1 MELRMNQDTYTDSR
15 TETGASRE
23 NAVILETE
31 VSRRLNLFNE
41 IGRVVLSALDQEE
54 IYKVAVDAIHFAL
67 GLRHVALFQ
76 MDYQY
81 NDVVLQAQTGEFVGV
96 IPNRLRKKLN
106 DGILGMAART
116 GEIQV
121 VSVSQENLSETLVG
135 QPVKE
140 IYVPVRIAGQVFA
153 ILYVVCDMS
162 ANTKNFEVAAF
173 ETIAS
178 QLGVAIENARL
189 FTEVNQTR
197 KELGLL
203 LDSSKDLS
211 SSLELNSIIDR
222 FAYRLM
228 EIIPDSRLAIIQCQ
242 DHDKATLKRYY
253 SKASIENKNYSVMN
267 VRITEHPEL
276 SEAIQG
282 RKALVTYHTN
292 SSILP
297 RNVADELKSTETT
310 PFLVIPLVAKETIIG
325 LIVVNKFG
333 FRRSFSDKEVGVC
346 QALANLASIS
356 LQNASLFGQINVANE
371 QLKKLSNLKS
381 DLLHIISHDLKSPL
395 TVISGYAEILLDGP
409 RKMAENW
416 ESILQEIIS
425 QTRMMARLI
434 EDTLAISKIESGIIE
449 LNLED
454 LDISYPIENIIAIHQ
469 HECHFKKDLPPSL
482 PAVRADKLRLHE
494 ILDNLIT
501 NAIKYSG
508 ANNEITVSASADMQ
522 NGVMT
527 IAVKD
532 KGFGIPKDE
541 IPNLFK
547 KFYRIK
553 SETSRGI
560 RGTGLGLYIVKQMVE
575 AHHGTIWVESILNQ
589 GSTFAFQLPLAK

>member
-1 MELRMNQDTYTDSR
+1 MNPNFVARESS
-15 TETGASRE
+15 EPLLTGDD
-23 NAVILETE
+23 NLTLEAE
-31 VSRRLNLFNE
+31 ISRRLNLVNE
-41 IGRVVLSALDQEE
+41 VGRVVLSALDQEE

-81 NDVVLQAQTGEFVGV
+81 NDVVLRAQTGEFVGA
-96 IPNRLRKKLN
+96 IPNHLRKNLN
-106 DGILGMAART
+106 DGILGKSART

-121 VSVSQENLSETLVG
+121 VTVSQDNLSETLVG
-135 QPVKE
+135 KPIKE

-153 ILYVVCDMS
+153 ILYVACETTDN
-162 ANTKNFEVAAF
+162 AKNFEIAAL

-178 QLGVAIENARL
+178 QLGIAIENARL
-189 FTEVNQTR
+189 FTETNQTQR
-197 KELGLL
+197 ELGLL

-242 DHDKATLKRYY
+242 DHDKATRKRYY
-253 SKASIENKNYSVMN
+253 SKASIENKNYSVIN
-267 VRITEHPEL
+267 IKITEHPEL
-276 SEAIQG
+276 SDAIHN
-282 RKALVTYHTN
+282 RKASVIHHTN

-297 RNVADELKSTETT
+297 RNVADELRSTETT
-310 PFLVIPLVAKETIIG
+310 PFLVIPLIAKETIIG

-333 FRRSFSDKEVGVC
+333 FRRSFNEKEVGVC

-356 LQNASLFGQINVANE
+356 LQNAGLFGQINVANE

-395 TVISGYAEILLDGP
+395 TVISGYAEILMDGP
-409 RKMAENW
+409 EKVAENW

-454 LDISYPIENIIAIHQ
+454 LNIIYPIENIIAIHQ
-469 HECHFKKDLPPSL
+469 HECQFKMELPPHL
-482 PAVRADKLRLHE
+482 PSVRADKLRFHE

-508 ANNEITVSASADMQ
+508 SNNEITLSAMPEPQ
-522 NGVMT
+522 NGVMV
-527 IAVKD
+527 IKVKD
-532 KGFGIPKDE
+532 KGFGIPQDE

-553 SETSRGI
+553 NEASRGI

-575 AHHGTIWVESILNQ
+575 AHKGEIWVESVLNQ
-589 GSTFAFQLPLAK
+589 GSTFSFSLPLAK

>member
-1 MELRMNQDTYTDSR
+1 MDQNTYTDSAA
-15 TETGASRE
+15 ETVASRE
-23 NAVILETE
+23 NNVILEAE

-67 GLRHVALFQ
+67 GVRHVAVFQ
-76 MDYQY
+76 MDYQF
-81 NDVVLQAQTGEFVGV
+81 NDVVLQAQTGEFVGL

-106 DGILGMAART
+106 DGILGKAARS

-121 VSVSQENLSETLVG
+121 VSVSRDNLGETLVG
-135 QPVKE
+135 QPIKE
-140 IYVPVRIAGQVFA
+140 IYVPVRIAGQIFA
-153 ILYVVCDMS
+153 VLYVACDTS
-162 ANTKNFEVAAF
+162 AHTKTFEIVAF

-178 QLGVAIENARL
+178 QLGIAIENARL

-211 SSLELNSIIDR
+211 SSLELNSIIDQ

-228 EIIPDSRLAIIQCQ
+228 EIIADSRLAIIQCQ

-253 SKASIENKNYSVMN
+253 SKASIENKNYSVIS
-267 VRITEHPEL
+267 VKIPEHAEL

-282 RKALVTYHTN
+282 RKAVVTYHAH

-310 PFLVIPLVAKETIIG
+310 PFLVIPLIAKETIIG

-333 FRRSFSDKEVGVC
+333 FRRSFSEKEVGVC

-356 LQNASLFGQINVANE
+356 LQNAALFGQINVANE

-409 RKMAENW
+409 ERMGENW
-416 ESILQEIIS
+416 VSILQEIIS

-454 LDISYPIENIIAIHQ
+454 LDIVYPIENIIAIHQ
-469 HECHFKKDLPPSL
+469 HESRFKKDLPANL
-482 PAVRADKLRLHE
+482 PCVRADKLRLHE

-501 NAIKYSG
+501 NAIKYSAAG
-508 ANNEITVSASADMQ
+508 NEITISALPDLH
-522 NGVMT
+522 NGVMM
-527 IAVKD
+527 ISIKD
-532 KGFGIPKDE
+532 KGFGISQDE

-547 KFYRIK
+547 KFYRVK
-553 SETSRGI
+553 SEASRGI

-575 AHHGTIWVESILNQ
+575 AHQGKIWVESVLNQ
-589 GSTFAFQLPLAK
+589 GSTFAFNLPLAK